1 MIGRYTVSDLHND
14 ITRVGHHVTENDSD
28 ISKASSRFRPEG
40 RNRGLPIG
48 WIRLNNRKQEAASIK
63 ATSMDNNATQ
73 GKGTSL
79 ESSCVQLQ
87 SMSQPNGSCIQHQ
100 MSDRSRHHYS
110 PLVPGCPL
118 DIMRLLVAVV
128 DGRPILCSEI
138 IETLAQSPLTDS
150 ITSKVPQT
158 SNTDGHSQ

>member
-73 GKGTSL
+73 GKGDLTGIVLRSAAEYVTTQREL
-79 ESSCVQLQ
+79 YSTPDERQVASPLFTPCTW
-87 SMSQPNGSCIQHQ
+87 MSFGHNEVVGGSC
-100 MSDRSRHHYS
+100 
-110 PLVPGCPL
+110 
-118 DIMRLLVAVV
+118 
-128 DGRPILCSEI
+128 
-138 IETLAQSPLTDS
+138 
-150 ITSKVPQT
+150 
-158 SNTDGHSQ
+158 